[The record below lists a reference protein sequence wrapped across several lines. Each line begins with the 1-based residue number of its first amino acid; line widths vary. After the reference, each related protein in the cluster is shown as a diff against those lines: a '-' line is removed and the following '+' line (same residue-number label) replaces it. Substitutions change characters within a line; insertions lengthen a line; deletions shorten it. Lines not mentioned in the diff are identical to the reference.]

1 MKEENLTD
9 QLILGEEPGVV
20 LIRFVCALLCLFLV
34 KNKSFISKNKAI
46 KMILAFAMGYA
57 ATIVGIL
64 ITFFLKNTDN
74 THNKFN
80 KFIKKYIYLNTKSQ
94 KAQGF
99 ASLGV
104 MLTIAGVF
112 GIFLLAPQSLWAIL
126 VGVAAIIYSQSID

>member
-1 MKEENLTD
+1 MKEENLSD

-34 KNKSFISKNKAI
+34 KNKSFISKNKVI

-57 ATIVGIL
+57 ATIVGVL

-74 THNKFN
+74 THNKF
-80 KFIKKYIYLNTKSQ
+80 IKKYIYLNTESQ

-99 ASLGV
+99 AGLGV
-104 MLTIAGVF
+104 MLTTAGVF
-112 GIFLLAPQSLWAIL
+112 GVFLTPQSIWAIL
-126 VGVAAIIYSQSID
+126 IGVVTIIYSQSID